1 LKNIP
6 LLGAL
11 VWPKL
16 IVSTHNGEGK
26 AVVLLEN
33 DLSVTLK
40 KNIDGSGLGTL
51 GYLISSGRQ
60 FQYDNDQE
68 TNRLSFFK
76 WFVV

>member
-16 IVSTHNGEGK
+16 IFSTHNGEGK

-40 KNIDGSGLGTL
+40 KNIM
-51 GYLISSGRQ
+51 GRARYFGVPHQ
-60 FQYDNDQE
+60 FRQTIPIRQ
-68 TNRLSFFK
+68 
-76 WFVV
+76 